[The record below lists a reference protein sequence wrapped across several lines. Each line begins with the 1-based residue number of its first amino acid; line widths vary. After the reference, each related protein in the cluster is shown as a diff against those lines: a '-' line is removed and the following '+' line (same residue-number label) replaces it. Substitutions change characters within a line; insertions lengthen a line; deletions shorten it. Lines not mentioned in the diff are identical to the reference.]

1 MFDGSI
7 EDKKFVNMS
16 SKSFSSDSNVNV
28 EVAVPFA
35 FRVWDAFPAFFSSSS
50 KISWMRGSECA
61 TIFMRY
67 SLPSWSKRTS
77 SVTISEFME
86 AGSVAAFALNG
97 DTTSVRNIETMKESR
112 NRRSI

>member
-28 EVAVPFA
+28 EVAVPLA

-50 KISWMRGSECA
+50 KGTYTRRVAEDVRFAKEEDVFCTRRTGIGEQRGRIRDE
-61 TIFMRY
+61 
-67 SLPSWSKRTS
+67 
-77 SVTISEFME
+77 
-86 AGSVAAFALNG
+86 
-97 DTTSVRNIETMKESR
+97 
-112 NRRSI
+112 